1 MLTVSVIQPN
11 AEVYEGYILKEG
23 DVITPDTT
31 SVFIQDSSAQ
41 QRYEQALAIN
51 ELDLNDFDH
60 RPIKRTLIDRPA
72 TMTNGRVLI
81 APVVSAAVTDPR
93 AQNKRPVGAR
103 VNRVQSDTRLIFIGG
118 KYGSGKDTLA
128 QALAFKHKNR
138 GFEVLRNKDFYR
150 DASGRFQHA
159 DYSKEEGDNK
169 VCELAAKLLS
179 DGKHVIV
186 VDYFVIPRDDIAS
199 YKDMIY
205 SYGQFSEEEIGDIE
219 KNTLVFMA
227 RGEFEAKDGLPTKVK
242 DAMSAR
248 RAEAY
253 RNK

>member
-11 AEVYEGYILKEG
+11 AEVYEGFILKEG
-23 DVITPDTT
+23 DIITPDTT

-81 APVVSAAVTDPR
+81 APVVSAAASDPR

-103 VNRVQSDTRLIFIGG
+103 VNRVQDDTRLIFIGG

-128 QALAFKHKNR
+128 QALAFRHKDR
-138 GFEVLRNKDFYR
+138 IVAILRNKDFYR
-150 DASGRFQHA
+150 DASGRFQHTE
-159 DYSKEEGDNK
+159 YNKEEGDRK
-169 VCELAAKLLS
+169 VCEKAAEMLFMGHS
-179 DGKHVIV
+179 VIV
-186 VDYFVIPRDDIAS
+186 VDYFVIPREDIAA
-199 YKDMIY
+199 YKSMIY
-205 SYGQFSEEEIGDIE
+205 ESAPFSEDEIADIE